1 MVKKFLHIGPGTSYK
16 NNTTPIFNS
25 NNWDEVRLDIDP
37 EVKPDILSSML
48 DMKEVKS
55 NSFDESS

>member
-25 NNWDEVRLDIDP
+25 NNWDEVRLDIDKD
-37 EVKPDILSSML
+37 VNPDIHII
-48 DMKEVKS
+48 
-55 NSFDESS
+55 NA